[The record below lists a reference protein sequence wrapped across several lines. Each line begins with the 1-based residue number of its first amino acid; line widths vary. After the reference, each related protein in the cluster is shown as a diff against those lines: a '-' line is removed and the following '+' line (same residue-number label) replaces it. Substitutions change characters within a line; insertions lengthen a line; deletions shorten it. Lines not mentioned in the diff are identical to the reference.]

1 MHLRERDDTGVVTHP
16 KPSYSNNL
24 RVFHPIPPE
33 AEEAVFPKDFS
44 RSNAI
49 LKRTVDVVGSLVG
62 LVILGLAMPFI
73 ARRIREES
81 PGPILFKQARTGLDS
96 TVFQCY
102 KIRTMHVNDDRGTN
116 GQPVITTI
124 GDPRIFEFGHFLRQT
139 NLDELPQLINVL
151 KGEMSLVGPRP
162 YPVAEC
168 QHWEEHIPNWT
179 VRYVVKPGMSG
190 WAQVA
195 GYRGGTLS
203 TSHMTQRLRRDFK
216 YIETASF
223 WLDMLIIWKTVM
235 QMFKRKTN
243 AH

>member
-1 MHLRERDDTGVVTHP
+1 MYLRERDDTGVIVHP
-16 KPSYSNNL
+16 KVTYSNNL

-44 RSNAI
+44 RQNVV
-49 LKRTVDVVGSLVG
+49 LKRALDLVG
-62 LVILGLAMPFI
+62 ALVGMVVLGFAMPFI
-73 ARRIREES
+73 AARIRKES
-81 PGPILFKQARTGLDS
+81 PGPILFKQARTGKDS

-102 KIRTMHVNDDRGTN
+102 KIRTMHVNEAKSQD
-116 GQPVITTI
+116 GQPVVTTV
-124 GDPRIFEFGHFLRQT
+124 GDPRIFEFGHFLRRT

-151 KGEMSLVGPRP
+151 RGEMSLVGPRP

-168 QHWEEHIPNWT
+168 QHWEEVIPSWT
-179 VRYVVKPGMSG
+179 VRYVVKPGMTG

-195 GYRGGTLS
+195 GYRGGTLNVA
-203 TSHMTQRLRRDFK
+203 HMTERLRRDFK

-223 WLDMLIIWKTVM
+223 WLDLLIVWKTVV

-243 AH
+243 GH